1 MEGLDWY
8 WGIWFGGNF
17 ATATVTGTWLP
28 TAPRT
33 QNHASL
39 RRHELDIEES
49 EGTIMHTK
57 TLGFWECGSPEV
69 DGLDASEPKDRN
81 YPGHM
86 GVTTGG
92 RRRDR
97 DFEVLQSS
105 GTSQFSVCK
114 LNGTLASER
123 IWQNTSWTQREGGS
137 IKESDARPEGCKKVV
152 DKVWASLLR
161 HGSDK

>member
-1 MEGLDWY
+1 MDLIGVSVERAKEATRNEIQSILAPPILGNRLGGNLGLEGLDWY

-33 QNHASL
+33 QNDTHL
-39 RRHELDIEES
+39 RRHELNIEES

-57 TLGFWECGSPEV
+57 TRGFWECGSPEV

-86 GVTTGG
+86 GVTTRG

-97 DFEVLQSS
+97 NFEVSKAQ
-105 GTSQFSVCK
+105 GTS
-114 LNGTLASER
+114 
-123 IWQNTSWTQREGGS
+123 
-137 IKESDARPEGCKKVV
+137 P
-152 DKVWASLLR
+152 
-161 HGSDK
+161 